1 MAITRARTSSV
12 AQGPS
17 TRKTVS
23 GGNDIILPGSYD
35 AIAVTT
41 VGSTPAT
48 EIVFSSIPQTYKH
61 LQIRAS
67 VRNNR
72 AATAS
77 NTYFRFNGDT
87 ASNYAFHAIS
97 GNGTSANAI
106 AGANV
111 TIGLAADPSAS
122 FTANAF
128 GVQIYDILDYT
139 DVNKTKTVRVLNGY
153 DDNGGG
159 AGEMLLWS
167 NLWRGTSAI
176 SSIRFFPNSG
186 EYVQYTTFAL
196 YGIK

>member
-1 MAITRARTSSV
+1 MSITRAKTSSV

-17 TRKTVS
+17 TKKTLL
-23 GGNDIILPGSYD
+23 GGNDVILGGSYD

-87 ASNYAFHAIS
+87 ASNYAYHALD
-97 GNGTSANAI
+97 GNGTSATAFS
-106 AGANV
+106 GANV
-111 TIGLAADPSAS
+111 NIALAADPSAS
-122 FTANAF
+122 FTANTF
-128 GVQIYDILDYT
+128 GAQIYDILDYT
-139 DVNKTKTVRVLNGY
+139 DTNKFKTVRVLNGY

>member
-97 GNGTSANAI
+97 GNGTSSNAI
-106 AGANV
+106 AGSGVNIA
-111 TIGLAADPSAS
+111 LAADPSAS

-139 DVNKTKTVRVLNGY
+139 STNKNKTIRILNGY
-153 DDNGGG
+153 DDNSTS
-159 AGEMLLWS
+159 GEMILWS

-186 EYVQYTTFAL
+186 EYVQHTTFAL